1 MVDCYIKFIYKTD
14 RLHPIHKDV
23 VSIFVYDFVFKK
35 YKYYNISHPDLP
47 GFYSLDE
54 FKKEYKN
61 YNLAVNNK
69 KEYKYFL
76 NDFKLYDIGILYFIN
91 TGEVLPKYI
100 DDDYIYYDKSGYITP
115 FIKHQD
121 IFLEEVNDIIDLL
134 DRFNL
139 DNKNYIFYN
148 DLSNALY
155 NIERNGLYVD
165 PNIFMI
171 YFGGYY
177 DENNLIY
184 SQYNILNI
192 TGRPSN
198 TFDKINFVAIP
209 KTDCRKS
216 FTSRYDNGNILM
228 MDFSGYHP
236 TIISKMIDYKIDINE
251 SIYENIGKHYYFKKI
266 LSDSEISYIK
276 KTTMVLLYGDNT
288 KNELSNLDYFKKVEQ
303 LKLKIY
309 NDYINN
315 GYILTPIYKRKL
327 EYDIIGDISKS
338 KLFSYYIQAYE
349 TELNIDKINKCIEYC
364 KDKEIIPI
372 LYVYDSILFDIPP
385 KINKQY
391 IIDLKHILEEGNYKL
406 KCYIGSNYNDLEKIN
421 I

>member
-1 MVDCYIKFIYKTD
+1 
-14 RLHPIHKDV
+14 
-23 VSIFVYDFVFKK
+23 
-35 YKYYNISHPDLP
+35 
-47 GFYSLDE
+47 
-54 FKKEYKN
+54 
-61 YNLAVNNK
+61 
-69 KEYKYFL
+69 
-76 NDFKLYDIGILYFIN
+76 
-91 TGEVLPKYI
+91 
-100 DDDYIYYDKSGYITP
+100 
-115 FIKHQD
+115 
-121 IFLEEVNDIIDLL
+121 
-134 DRFNL
+134 
-139 DNKNYIFYN
+139 
-148 DLSNALY
+148 
-155 NIERNGLYVD
+155 
-165 PNIFMI
+165 
-171 YFGGYY
+171 
-177 DENNLIY
+177 
-184 SQYNILNI
+184 
-192 TGRPSN
+192 
-198 TFDKINFVAIP
+198 
-209 KTDCRKS
+209 
-216 FTSRYDNGNILM
+216 
-228 MDFSGYHP
+228 
-236 TIISKMIDYKIDINE
+236 MIDYKIDINE